1 MAKIH
6 KDIEQ
11 VYSSSTI
18 EKAEDYIERV
28 SNCIKIDNF
37 LYGKV
42 QGTYSYK
49 TEIDLETLEGDCS
62 CPIGHNCKHVV
73 ALYLSYT
80 KRKCWDAKDF
90 IKNLDNMDKHE
101 LKELILSKLKDNPDW
116 VVKHSLKKSVNKKD
130 FVTNFKKNFSSEKI
144 DEAELI
150 IAELSLEHLFSLY
163 GLFLIL

>member
-101 LKELILSKLKDNPDW
+101 L
-116 VVKHSLKKSVNKKD
+116 
-130 FVTNFKKNFSSEKI
+130 
-144 DEAELI
+144 
-150 IAELSLEHLFSLY
+150 
-163 GLFLIL
+163 